1 MAEEN
6 GSGEL
11 DVTAPGGFGFR
22 SKGYRVMDLVCLL
35 TAAGMVAG
43 AYYVRGYAA
52 EYENNAKGIRESSDK
67 VVKAVEEASKQNT
80 DVIKQMALEHRRS
93 NDIMQEMACLLDP
106 ALKNR
111 NDARDVC
118 KRLVRSDREIR

>member
-1 MAEEN
+1 MPDDPQ
-6 GSGEL
+6 GEL

-35 TAAGMVAG
+35 TAAGVVAG

-52 EYENNAKGIRESSDK
+52 EYENNAKAVTQSNEK
-67 VVKAVEEASKQNT
+67 VVQALRENNEKTNA
-80 DVIKQMALEHRRS
+80 ALEKLNDRQRQS
-93 NDIMQEMACLLDP
+93 NDVMREIACLLDP

-111 NDARDVC
+111 QDARDVC
-118 KRLVRSDREIR
+118 KRLARDRDIR